1 MKKWHY
7 PFLAFLIIGTILI
20 LSKSRQAANPEY
32 HTAQGL
38 VFGTRYN
45 ITYLYNDDLKPDVEH
60 TLALV
65 DSALSMFNSESTISA
80 VNNSE
85 SILVTDTMFLKVY
98 RRAMEISD
106 WTDGAFDITVAPAV
120 NAWGFGFK
128 HAESIKQTTIDSLI
142 EITGYRKIHEQD
154 GLITK
159 DDPRIMLDCSAI
171 AKGFGSDMVAAMF
184 HSKGINDFMV
194 EIGGEIVLSGHNPK
208 GKNWNIGISKPVDDS
223 LSINNELQTVISVTD
238 IAMATSGNY
247 RNFYVKDG
255 RKYAHTIDPHTCMPV
270 SHNLLSATVFAA
282 DCATADAL
290 ATSMMVMGLD
300 SAQAL
305 LSRHPEIQAYFIYQD
320 SAGNTAAIGTVPIA
334 ASDLFAGNE
343 GYAQIQ

>member
-1 MKKWHY
+1 MRQMKKWHWI
-7 PFLAFLIIGTILI
+7 FLTFLVIGTILI
-20 LSKSRQAANPEY
+20 LNESKQEQPQYR
-32 HTAQGL
+32 TAQGL

-45 ITYLYNDDLKPDVEH
+45 VTYLYNADLQPDIDH

-65 DSALSMFNSESTISA
+65 DSALSMFNAESTISA
-80 VNNSE
+80 VNRSE
-85 SILVTDTMFLKVY
+85 SIQVTDTMFLKVY
-98 RRAMEISD
+98 RRAMEISAM
-106 WTDGAFDITVAPAV
+106 TGGAFDITVAPAV

-128 HAESIKQTTIDSLI
+128 HAENIRQATIDSLM
-142 EITGYRKIHEQD
+142 EIIGYSKIHEQD

-184 HSKGINDFMV
+184 RSKGIKDFMV
-194 EIGGEIVLSGHNPK
+194 EIGGEIVVSGHNPK
-208 GKNWNIGISKPVDDS
+208 GNLWGIGISKPVDDS
-223 LSINNELQTVISVTD
+223 LSINNELQTVIKVSD

-247 RNFYVKDG
+247 RNFYVKNG

-270 SHNLLSATVFAA
+270 SHTLLSATVLAA

-305 LSRHPEIQAYFIYQD
+305 CSRHPEIQAYFIFE
-320 SAGNTAAIGTVPIA
+320 G
-334 ASDLFAGNE
+334 SDGELITSTSGSLF
-343 GYAQIQ
+343 

>member
-20 LSKSRQAANPEY
+20 LSKSNQAANSEY
-32 HTAQGL
+32 RTAQGL

-45 ITYLYNDDLKPDVEH
+45 ITYFHNADLKPDIEQ

-65 DSALSMFNSESTISA
+65 DNALSMFNPESTISQ

-85 SILVTDTMFLKVY
+85 VMLVADPLFLKVF

-106 WTDGAFDITVAPAV
+106 WTNGAFDITVAPAV

-128 HAESIKQTTIDSLI
+128 HAENIKQSTIDSLL
-142 EITGYRKIHEQD
+142 EITGYTKIHEVD
-154 GLITK
+154 GMIEK

-171 AKGFGSDMVAAMF
+171 AKGFGSDMVADMLR
-184 HSKGINDFMV
+184 SKGIDDFMV
-194 EIGGEIVLSGHNPK
+194 EIGGEIVVSGHNPK
-208 GKNWNIGISKPVDDS
+208 GKLWNIGISKPVDDS
-223 LSINNELQTVISVTD
+223 LSVNNELQTVIPVTD
-238 IAMATSGNY
+238 IAIATSGNY

-270 SHNLLSATVFAA
+270 SHSLLSATVFAA

-305 LSRHPEIQAYFIYQD
+305 CARHPEIQAYFIYEEAD
-320 SAGNTAAIGTVPIA
+320 GRMGTVSSVPQLKIE
-334 ASDLFAGNE
+334 N
-343 GYAQIQ
+343 

>member
-1 MKKWHY
+1 MKKWHWI
-7 PFLAFLIIGTILI
+7 FLTFLVIGTILI
-20 LSKSRQAANPEY
+20 LNESKQEQPQYR
-32 HTAQGL
+32 TAQGL

-45 ITYLYNDDLKPDVEH
+45 VTYLYNADLQPDIDH

-65 DSALSMFNSESTISA
+65 DSALSMFNAESTISA
-80 VNNSE
+80 VNRSE
-85 SILVTDTMFLKVY
+85 SIQVTDTMFLKVY
-98 RRAMEISD
+98 RRAMEISAM
-106 WTDGAFDITVAPAV
+106 TGGAFDITVAPAV

-128 HAESIKQTTIDSLI
+128 HAENIRQATIDSLM
-142 EITGYRKIHEQD
+142 EITGYHKIHEQD

-171 AKGFGSDMVAAMF
+171 AKGFGSDMVAQMF
-184 HSKGINDFMV
+184 RSKGINDYMV
-194 EIGGEIVLSGHNPK
+194 EIGGEIVVSGHNPK
-208 GKNWNIGISKPVDDS
+208 GNMWGIGISKPVDDS
-223 LSINNELQTVISVTD
+223 LSINNELQTVIKVSD

-247 RNFYVKDG
+247 RNFYVKNG

-270 SHNLLSATVFAA
+270 SHSLLSATVLAT

-305 LSRHPEIQAYFIYQD
+305 CARHPEISAYFIYEAPD
-320 SAGNTAAIGTVPIA
+320 GTLATASTPG
-334 ASDLFAGNE
+334 LE
-343 GYAQIQ
+343 Q

>member
-20 LSKSRQAANPEY
+20 LTHSRSEAKPEY
-32 HTAQGL
+32 RTAQGL
-38 VFGTRYN
+38 VFGTSYH
-45 ITYLYNDDLKPDVEH
+45 ITYLYNADLQEDIEK

-65 DSALSMFNSESTISA
+65 DNALSMFNPNSTISA
-80 VNNSE
+80 VNRSE
-85 SILVTDTMFLKVY
+85 SVFVDDTLFLKVF

-106 WTDGAFDITVAPAV
+106 LTGGAFDITVAPAV

-128 HAESIKQTTIDSLI
+128 HAENIHQATIDSLL
-142 EITGYRKIHEQD
+142 EITGYRKIHETD
-154 GLITK
+154 GMIVK

-171 AKGFGSDMVAAMF
+171 AKGFGSDMVADMLR
-184 HSKGINDFMV
+184 SKDINDFMV
-194 EIGGEIVLSGHNPK
+194 EIGGEIVLSGQNPK
-208 GKNWNIGISKPVDDS
+208 GKLWNIGISKPVEDS
-223 LSINNELQTVISVTD
+223 LSVSSELQTVIPVTD

-255 RKYAHTIDPHTCMPV
+255 RKYAHTIDPHTCQPV
-270 SHNLLSATVFAA
+270 SHSLLSATVFAP

-305 LSRHPEIQAYFIYQD
+305 LSRHPEIQAYLIYQTPD
-320 SAGNTAAIGTVPIA
+320 GTITTKNMILSQA
-334 ASDLFAGNE
+334 ME
-343 GYAQIQ
+343 GLPK

>member
-1 MKKWHY
+1 MKRWHY

-20 LSKSRQAANPEY
+20 LSKSKQAAPEY
-32 HTAQGL
+32 RSAQGL

-45 ITYLYNDDLKPDVEH
+45 ITYLYNADLKPEIEH
-60 TLALV
+60 TMALV
-65 DSALSMFNSESTISA
+65 DSALSMFNPESTISA
-80 VNNSE
+80 VNSSE

-106 WTDGAFDITVAPAV
+106 WTGGAFDITVAPAV

-128 HAESIKQTTIDSLI
+128 HAENIRQATIDSLK
-142 EITGYRKIHEQD
+142 EIIGYKKIHEQD

-171 AKGFGSDMVAAMF
+171 AKGFGSDMVADMF
-184 HSKGINDFMV
+184 RSKGINDFMV
-194 EIGGEIVLSGHNPK
+194 EIGGEIVVSGHNPK
-208 GKNWNIGISKPVDDS
+208 GKLWNIGISKPVDDS
-223 LSINNELQTVISVTD
+223 LSINNELQTVIPVTD

-270 SHNLLSATVFAA
+270 SHSLLSATVFAT

-305 LSRHPEIQAYFIYQD
+305 CNRHPEIEAYFIYQAPD
-320 SAGNTAAIGTVPIA
+320 GTL
-334 ASDLFAGNE
+334 SCHFANGGMNL
-343 GYAQIQ
+343 ATN

>member
-1 MKKWHY
+1 MKRWHY

-20 LSKSRQAANPEY
+20 LSKSKQAAPEY
-32 HTAQGL
+32 RSAQGL
-38 VFGTRYN
+38 IFGTRYN
-45 ITYLYNDDLKPDVEH
+45 ITYLYNADLKPEIEH
-60 TLALV
+60 TMALV
-65 DSALSMFNSESTISA
+65 DSALSMFNPESTISA
-80 VNNSE
+80 VNSSE

-106 WTDGAFDITVAPAV
+106 WTGGAFDITVAPAV

-128 HAESIKQTTIDSLI
+128 HAENIRQATIDSLRQI
-142 EITGYRKIHEQD
+142 IGYNKIHEQD

-171 AKGFGSDMVAAMF
+171 AKGFGSDMVADMF
-184 HSKGINDFMV
+184 RSKGINDFMV
-194 EIGGEIVLSGHNPK
+194 EIGGEIVVSGHNPK
-208 GKNWNIGISKPVDDS
+208 GKLWNIGISKPVDDS
-223 LSINNELQTVISVTD
+223 LSINNELQTVIPVTD

-270 SHNLLSATVFAA
+270 SHSLLSATVFAT

-305 LSRHPEIQAYFIYQD
+305 CNRHPEIEAYFIYQAPD
-320 SAGNTAAIGTVPIA
+320 GTL
-334 ASDLFAGNE
+334 SCHFANGGMNL
-343 GYAQIQ
+343 ATN

>member
-1 MKKWHY
+1 MKKWHD

-20 LSKSRQAANPEY
+20 LMHSKQEAPVYRY
-32 HTAQGL
+32 AQGL
-38 VFGTRYN
+38 VFGTNYN
-45 ITYLYNDDLKPDVEH
+45 ITYLYNADLKPEIEH
-60 TLALV
+60 TMALV
-65 DSALSMFNSESTISA
+65 DSALSMFNPESTISA
-80 VNNSE
+80 VNSSE
-85 SILVTDTMFLKVY
+85 SIQVTDTMFLKVY

-106 WTDGAFDITVAPAV
+106 WTNGAFDITVAPAV

-128 HAESIKQTTIDSLI
+128 HAENIHQTTIDSLRQI
-142 EITGYRKIHEQD
+142 IGYTKIHESD

-171 AKGFGSDMVAAMF
+171 AKGFGSDMVADMF
-184 HSKGINDFMV
+184 RSKGINDFMV
-194 EIGGEIVLSGHNPK
+194 EIGGEIVVSGHNPK
-208 GKNWNIGISKPVDDS
+208 GGKWNIGISKPVDDS
-223 LSINNELQTVISVTD
+223 LSINTELQTVIPVTD

-270 SHNLLSATVFAA
+270 SHTLLSATVFAA

-320 SAGNTAAIGTVPIA
+320 SDGNTIA
-334 ASDLFAGNE
+334 K
-343 GYAQIQ
+343 

>member
-7 PFLAFLIIGTILI
+7 PFLAFLIIGTIII
-20 LSKSRQAANPEY
+20 LSQSKPAKPEY
-32 HTAQGL
+32 RTAQGL

-45 ITYLYNDDLKPDVEH
+45 ITYLYNEDLKEDIEH

-65 DSALSMFNSESTISA
+65 DSALSMFNPESTISA
-80 VNNSE
+80 VNSSE
-85 SILVTDTMFLKVY
+85 SIEVADTMFLKVY

-106 WTDGAFDITVAPAV
+106 LTHGAFDITVAPAV

-128 HAESIKQTTIDSLI
+128 HAENIRQATIDSLI
-142 EITGYRKIHEQD
+142 QITGYTKIHEQD

-171 AKGFGSDMVAAMF
+171 AKGFGSDMVAQTLR
-184 HSKGINDFMV
+184 SKGISDFMV
-194 EIGGEIVLSGHNPK
+194 EIGGEIVVSGHNPK
-208 GKNWNIGISKPVDDS
+208 GNKWNIGISKPVDDS
-223 LSINNELQTVISVTD
+223 LSVNNELQTVIAVSD
-238 IAMATSGNY
+238 MAMATSGNY
-247 RNFYVKDG
+247 RNFYVRDG

-270 SHNLLSATVFAA
+270 SHSLLSVTVLAD

-305 LSRHPEIQAYFIYQD
+305 CERHPEIEAYFIYEAPD
-320 SAGNTAAIGTVPIA
+320 GTL
-334 ASDLFAGNE
+334 SCHFANNGAKLATN
-343 GYAQIQ
+343 

>member
-20 LSKSRQAANPEY
+20 LSKSKQTANPEY
-32 HTAQGL
+32 RSAQGL

-45 ITYLYNDDLKPDVEH
+45 ITYLYNDDLKPDIEK
-60 TLALV
+60 TLARV
-65 DSALSMFNSESTISA
+65 DNALSMFNPESTISR
-80 VNNSE
+80 VNNYE
-85 SILVTDTMFLKVY
+85 VVLVSDPLFLKVFH
-98 RRAMEISD
+98 RAMEISE
-106 WTDGAFDITVAPAV
+106 WTNGAFDITVAPAV

-128 HAESIKQTTIDSLI
+128 HAENIKQSTIDSLM
-142 EITGYRKIHEQD
+142 EITGYWKIHELN
-154 GLITK
+154 GMIEK

-171 AKGFGSDMVAAMF
+171 AKGFGSDMVADMLR
-184 HSKGINDFMV
+184 SKGIDDFMV
-194 EIGGEIVLSGHNPK
+194 EIGGEIVVSGHNPK
-208 GKNWNIGISKPVDDS
+208 GKLWNIGISKPVDDS
-223 LSINNELQTVISVTD
+223 LSVNNELQTVIPVTD
-238 IAMATSGNY
+238 IAIATSGNY

-270 SHNLLSATVFAA
+270 SHNLLSATVFAS

-305 LSRHPEIQAYFIYQD
+305 CARHPEIRAYFIYEAPD
-320 SAGNTAAIGTVPIA
+320 GTIM
-334 ASDLFAGNE
+334 
-343 GYAQIQ
+343 AQ

>member
-1 MKKWHY
+1 MRQMKKWHWI
-7 PFLAFLIIGTILI
+7 FLTFLVIGTILI
-20 LSKSRQAANPEY
+20 LNESKQEQPQYR
-32 HTAQGL
+32 TAQGL

-45 ITYLYNDDLKPDVEH
+45 VTYLYNADLQPDIDH

-65 DSALSMFNSESTISA
+65 DSALSMFNAESTISA
-80 VNNSE
+80 VNRSE
-85 SILVTDTMFLKVY
+85 SIQVTDTMFLKVY
-98 RRAMEISD
+98 RRAMEISAM
-106 WTDGAFDITVAPAV
+106 TGGAFDITVAPAV
-120 NAWGFGFK
+120 NSWGFGFK
-128 HAESIKQTTIDSLI
+128 HAENIRQATIDSLM
-142 EITGYRKIHEQD
+142 EITGYHKIHEQD

-184 HSKGINDFMV
+184 RSKGINDFMV
-194 EIGGEIVLSGHNPK
+194 EIGGEIVVSGHNPK
-208 GKNWNIGISKPVDDS
+208 GNLWGIGISKPIDDS
-223 LSINNELQTVISVTD
+223 LSINNELQTVIKVSD

-247 RNFYVKDG
+247 RNFYVKNG

-270 SHNLLSATVFAA
+270 SHSLLSATVLAT

-305 LSRHPEIQAYFIYQD
+305 CARHPEIQAYFIFE
-320 SAGNTAAIGTVPIA
+320 G
-334 ASDLFAGNE
+334 SDGELITSTSGSLF
-343 GYAQIQ
+343 

>member
-32 HTAQGL
+32 RTAQGM

-45 ITYLYNDDLKPDVEH
+45 ITYLHNADLKPDIEY

-65 DSALSMFNSESTISA
+65 DSALSMFNPESTISA

-85 SILVTDTMFLKVY
+85 SIQVTDTMFLKVY

-159 DDPRIMLDCSAI
+159 DDSRIMLDCSAI
-171 AKGFGSDMVAAMF
+171 AKGFGSDMVAAMLR
-184 HSKGINDFMV
+184 SKGINDYMV

-255 RKYAHTIDPHTCMPV
+255 RKYAHTINPHTCTPV

-305 LSRHPEIQAYFIYQD
+305 CTRHPEIQAYFIYQAAD
-320 SAGNTAAIGTVPIA
+320 GTLSTTATPG
-334 ASDLFAGNE
+334 LGL
-343 GYAQIQ
+343 

>member
-1 MKKWHY
+1 MRQMKKWHWI
-7 PFLAFLIIGTILI
+7 FLTFLVIGTILI
-20 LSKSRQAANPEY
+20 LNESKQEQPQYR
-32 HTAQGL
+32 TAQGL

-45 ITYLYNDDLKPDVEH
+45 VTYLYNADLQPDIDH

-65 DSALSMFNSESTISA
+65 DSALSMFNAESTISA
-80 VNNSE
+80 VNRSE
-85 SILVTDTMFLKVY
+85 SIQVTDTMFLKVY
-98 RRAMEISD
+98 RRAMEISAM
-106 WTDGAFDITVAPAV
+106 TGGAFDITVAPAV

-128 HAESIKQTTIDSLI
+128 HAENIRQATIDSLM
-142 EITGYRKIHEQD
+142 EITGYHKIHEQD

-171 AKGFGSDMVAAMF
+171 AKGFGSDMVAQMF
-184 HSKGINDFMV
+184 RSKGINDYMV
-194 EIGGEIVLSGHNPK
+194 EIGGEIVVSGHNPK
-208 GKNWNIGISKPVDDS
+208 GNMWGIGISKPVDDS
-223 LSINNELQTVISVTD
+223 LSINNELQTVIKVSD

-247 RNFYVKDG
+247 RNFYVKNG

-270 SHNLLSATVFAA
+270 SHSLLSATVLAT

-305 LSRHPEIQAYFIYQD
+305 CARHPEISAYFIYEAPD
-320 SAGNTAAIGTVPIA
+320 GTLATASTPG
-334 ASDLFAGNE
+334 LE
-343 GYAQIQ
+343 Q

>member
-20 LSKSRQAANPEY
+20 LSKSKQAANSEY
-32 HTAQGL
+32 RSAQGL

-45 ITYLYNDDLKPDVEH
+45 VTYLYNDDLKPDIEK
-60 TLALV
+60 TLARV
-65 DSALSMFNSESTISA
+65 DNALSMFNPESTISR
-80 VNNSE
+80 VNNYE
-85 SILVTDTMFLKVY
+85 VVLVSDPLFLKVFH
-98 RRAMEISD
+98 RAMEISE
-106 WTDGAFDITVAPAV
+106 WTNGAFDITVAPAV

-128 HAESIKQTTIDSLI
+128 HAENIKQSTIDSLM
-142 EITGYRKIHEQD
+142 EITGYWKIHELD
-154 GLITK
+154 GMIEK

-171 AKGFGSDMVAAMF
+171 AKGFGSDMVADMLR
-184 HSKGINDFMV
+184 SKGINDFMV
-194 EIGGEIVLSGHNPK
+194 EIGGEIVVSGHNPK
-208 GKNWNIGISKPVDDS
+208 GKLWNIGISKPVDDS
-223 LSINNELQTVISVTD
+223 LSVNNELQTVIPVTD
-238 IAMATSGNY
+238 IAIATSGNY

-270 SHNLLSATVFAA
+270 SHSLLSATVFAS

-305 LSRHPEIQAYFIYQD
+305 CARHPEIRAYFIYEAPD
-320 SAGNTAAIGTVPIA
+320 GTIGTVP
-334 ASDLFAGNE
+334 SVPF
-343 GYAQIQ
+343 

>member
-20 LSKSRQAANPEY
+20 LSKSKQTANPEY
-32 HTAQGL
+32 RSAQGL

-45 ITYLYNDDLKPDVEH
+45 ITYLYNDDLKPDIEK
-60 TLALV
+60 TLARV
-65 DSALSMFNSESTISA
+65 DNALSMFNPESTISR
-80 VNNSE
+80 VNNYE
-85 SILVTDTMFLKVY
+85 VVLVSDPLFLKVFH
-98 RRAMEISD
+98 RAMEISE
-106 WTDGAFDITVAPAV
+106 WTNGAFDITVAPAV

-128 HAESIKQTTIDSLI
+128 HAENIKQSTIDSLM
-142 EITGYRKIHEQD
+142 EITGYWKIHELN
-154 GLITK
+154 GMIEK

-171 AKGFGSDMVAAMF
+171 AKGFGSDMVADMLR
-184 HSKGINDFMV
+184 SKGIDDFMV
-194 EIGGEIVLSGHNPK
+194 EIGGEIVVSGHNPK
-208 GKNWNIGISKPVDDS
+208 GKLWNIGISKPVDDS
-223 LSINNELQTVISVTD
+223 LSVNNELQTVIPVTD

-270 SHNLLSATVFAA
+270 SHSLLSATVFAS

-305 LSRHPEIQAYFIYQD
+305 CARHPEIRAYFIYEAPD
-320 SAGNTAAIGTVPIA
+320 GTIM
-334 ASDLFAGNE
+334 
-343 GYAQIQ
+343 AQ

>member
-1 MKKWHY
+1 MKKWHWI
-7 PFLAFLIIGTILI
+7 FLTFLVIGTILI
-20 LSKSRQAANPEY
+20 LNESKQEQPQYR
-32 HTAQGL
+32 TAQGL

-45 ITYLYNDDLKPDVEH
+45 VTYLYNADLQPDIDH

-65 DSALSMFNSESTISA
+65 DSALSMFNAESTISA
-80 VNNSE
+80 VNRSE
-85 SILVTDTMFLKVY
+85 SIQVTDTMFLKVY
-98 RRAMEISD
+98 RRAMEISAM
-106 WTDGAFDITVAPAV
+106 TGGAFDITVAPAV

-128 HAESIKQTTIDSLI
+128 HAENIRQATIDSLM
-142 EITGYRKIHEQD
+142 EITGYHKIHEQD

-184 HSKGINDFMV
+184 RSKGINDFMV
-194 EIGGEIVLSGHNPK
+194 EIGGEIVVSGHNPK
-208 GKNWNIGISKPVDDS
+208 GNLWGIGISKPVDDS
-223 LSINNELQTVISVTD
+223 LSINNELQTVIKVSD

-270 SHNLLSATVFAA
+270 SHTLLSATVLAA

-305 LSRHPEIQAYFIYQD
+305 CSRHPEFQAYLIYQTPD
-320 SAGNTAAIGTVPIA
+320 GTITTNNMILNQA
-334 ASDLFAGNE
+334 ME
-343 GYAQIQ
+343 GLPK

>member
-7 PFLAFLIIGTILI
+7 PFLAFLIIGTIVI
-20 LSKSRQAANPEY
+20 LSQSKPAKPEFRK
-32 HTAQGL
+32 AQGL
-38 VFGTRYN
+38 VFGTSYN
-45 ITYLYNDDLKPDVEH
+45 ITYFYNADLQPDIEH

-65 DSALSMFNSESTISA
+65 DSALSMFNPESTISA
-80 VNNSE
+80 VNRSE
-85 SILVTDTMFLKVY
+85 SIQVTDTMFLKVF
-98 RRAMEISD
+98 RRAMEISRM
-106 WTDGAFDITVAPAV
+106 TEGAFDITVAPAV

-128 HAESIKQTTIDSLI
+128 HAENVSQSTVDSLK
-142 EITGYRKIHEQD
+142 EITGYWKIHEQD

-171 AKGFGSDMVAAMF
+171 AKGFGSDMVAQMLR
-184 HSKGINDFMV
+184 SKGISDYMV

-208 GKNWNIGISKPVDDS
+208 GKDWNIGISKPVDDS
-223 LSINNELQTVISVTD
+223 LSVNNELQTIIPITD

-270 SHNLLSATVFAA
+270 SHSLLSATVFAQ

-300 SAQAL
+300 NARAL
-305 LSRHPEIQAYFIYQD
+305 CTRHPELSAYFIYQGED
-320 SAGNTAAIGTVPIA
+320 GSLCQVTEN
-334 ASDLFAGNE
+334 F
-343 GYAQIQ
+343 

>member
-1 MKKWHY
+1 MKRWHY

-20 LSKSRQAANPEY
+20 LTHSKQEVPVYRY
-32 HTAQGL
+32 AQGL
-38 VFGTRYN
+38 VFGTKYN
-45 ITYLYNDDLKPDVEH
+45 ITYLYNTDLKPEIEH
-60 TLALV
+60 TMALV
-65 DSALSMFNSESTISA
+65 DSALSMFNEESTISE
-80 VNNSE
+80 VNRSQ
-85 SILVTDTMFLKVY
+85 SILVTDTMFLMVY

-106 WTDGAFDITVAPAV
+106 WTNGAFDITVAPAV

-128 HAESIKQTTIDSLI
+128 HAENIKDATIDSLRSI
-142 EITGYRKIHEQD
+142 IGYTKIHEQN

-171 AKGFGSDMVAAMF
+171 AKGFGSDMVADMF
-184 HSKGINDFMV
+184 RSKGINDFMV
-194 EIGGEIVLSGHNPK
+194 EIGGEIVVSGHNPK
-208 GKNWNIGISKPVDDS
+208 GKLWNIGISKPVDDS
-223 LSINNELQTVISVTD
+223 LSINNELQTVIPVTD

-270 SHNLLSATVFAA
+270 SHSLLSATVFAA

-320 SAGNTAAIGTVPIA
+320 SDGNTIA
-334 ASDLFAGNE
+334 K
-343 GYAQIQ
+343 

>member
-20 LSKSRQAANPEY
+20 LTHSRSEAKPEY
-32 HTAQGL
+32 RTAQGL
-38 VFGTRYN
+38 VFGTSYH
-45 ITYLYNDDLKPDVEH
+45 ITYLYNADLQEDIEH

-65 DSALSMFNSESTISA
+65 DNALSMFNPNSTISA
-80 VNNSE
+80 VNRSE
-85 SILVTDTMFLKVY
+85 SVFVDDTLFLKVY

-106 WTDGAFDITVAPAV
+106 LTGGAFDITVAPAV

-128 HAESIKQTTIDSLI
+128 HAENIRQATIDSLL
-142 EITGYRKIHEQD
+142 EITGYRKIHEAD

-171 AKGFGSDMVAAMF
+171 AKGFGSDMVASMLR
-184 HSKGINDFMV
+184 SKGIVDFMV
-194 EIGGEIVLSGHNPK
+194 EIGGEIVVSGQNPK
-208 GKNWNIGISKPVDDS
+208 GKLWNIGISKPVDDS
-223 LSINNELQTVISVTD
+223 LSVSSELQTVIPVTD

-255 RKYAHTIDPHTCMPV
+255 RKYAHTIDPHTCQPV
-270 SHNLLSATVFAA
+270 SHSLLSATVFAP

-305 LSRHPEIQAYFIYQD
+305 LSRHPEFQAYLIYQAPD
-320 SAGNTAAIGTVPIA
+320 GTITTKNMILNQA
-334 ASDLFAGNE
+334 ME
-343 GYAQIQ
+343 GLPK

>member
-1 MKKWHY
+1 MKKWHWI
-7 PFLAFLIIGTILI
+7 FLTFLVIGTILI
-20 LSKSRQAANPEY
+20 LNESKQEQPQYR
-32 HTAQGL
+32 TAQGL

-45 ITYLYNDDLKPDVEH
+45 VTYLYNADLQPDIDH

-65 DSALSMFNSESTISA
+65 DSALSMFNAESTISA
-80 VNNSE
+80 VNRSE
-85 SILVTDTMFLKVY
+85 SIQVTDTMFLKVY
-98 RRAMEISD
+98 RRAMEISAM
-106 WTDGAFDITVAPAV
+106 TGGAFDITVAPAV

-128 HAESIKQTTIDSLI
+128 HAENIRQATIDSLM
-142 EITGYRKIHEQD
+142 EIIGYGRIHEQD

-171 AKGFGSDMVAAMF
+171 AKGFGTDMVAEMF
-184 HSKGINDFMV
+184 RSKGINDFMV
-194 EIGGEIVLSGHNPK
+194 EIGGEIVVAGHNPK
-208 GKNWNIGISKPVDDS
+208 GNLWGIGISKPVDDS
-223 LSINNELQTVISVTD
+223 LSINNELQTVIRVSD

-270 SHNLLSATVFAA
+270 SHSLLSATVLAA

-305 LSRHPEIQAYFIYQD
+305 CSRHPEIQAYFIFE
-320 SAGNTAAIGTVPIA
+320 G
-334 ASDLFAGNE
+334 SDGELITSSTSGSFFK
-343 GYAQIQ
+343 

>member
-7 PFLAFLIIGTILI
+7 PFLAFLIIGTIII
-20 LSKSRQAANPEY
+20 LSQSKPAKPEY
-32 HTAQGL
+32 RTAQGL

-45 ITYLYNDDLKPDVEH
+45 ITYLYNADLKPEIEH
-60 TLALV
+60 TMALV
-65 DSALSMFNSESTISA
+65 DSALSMFNEQSTISA
-80 VNNSE
+80 VNRSA
-85 SILVTDTMFLKVY
+85 SIQVADTMFLKVY

-106 WTDGAFDITVAPAV
+106 LTHGAFDITVAPAV

-128 HAESIKQTTIDSLI
+128 HAENIRQATIDSLL
-142 EITGYRKIHEQD
+142 EITGYGKIHEQN

-171 AKGFGSDMVAAMF
+171 AKGFGSDMVAQTLR
-184 HSKGINDFMV
+184 SKGISDYMV
-194 EIGGEIVLSGHNPK
+194 EIGGEIVVSGHNPK
-208 GKNWNIGISKPVDDS
+208 GNKWNIGISKPVDDS
-223 LSINNELQTVISVTD
+223 LSVNNELQTVIAVTD

-255 RKYAHTIDPHTCMPV
+255 RKYAHTIDPHTCQPV
-270 SHNLLSATVFAA
+270 SHSLLSATVFAS

-305 LSRHPEIQAYFIYQD
+305 LARHPEFQAYLIYQTPD
-320 SAGNTAAIGTVPIA
+320 GSLATF
-334 ASDLFAGNE
+334 SSLR
-343 GYAQIQ
+343 Q

>member
-7 PFLAFLIIGTILI
+7 PFLAFLIIGTIVI
-20 LSKSRQAANPEY
+20 LSQSKPAKPEFRK
-32 HTAQGL
+32 AQGL
-38 VFGTRYN
+38 VFGTSYN
-45 ITYLYNDDLKPDVEH
+45 ITYFYNADLQPDIEH

-65 DSALSMFNSESTISA
+65 DSALSMFNPESTISA
-80 VNNSE
+80 VNRSE
-85 SILVTDTMFLKVY
+85 SIQVTDTMFLKVF
-98 RRAMEISD
+98 RRAMEISRM
-106 WTDGAFDITVAPAV
+106 TEGAFDITVAPAV

-128 HAESIKQTTIDSLI
+128 HAENVSQITIDSLK
-142 EITGYRKIHEQD
+142 EITGYWKIHEQD

-171 AKGFGSDMVAAMF
+171 AKGFGSDMVAQMLR
-184 HSKGINDFMV
+184 SKGISDYMV

-208 GKNWNIGISKPVDDS
+208 GKDWNIGISKPVDDS
-223 LSINNELQTVISVTD
+223 LSVNNELQTIIPITD

-270 SHNLLSATVFAA
+270 SHSLLSATVFAQ

-300 SAQAL
+300 NARAL
-305 LSRHPEIQAYFIYQD
+305 CTRHPELSAYFIYQGED
-320 SAGNTAAIGTVPIA
+320 GSLCQVTENI
-334 ASDLFAGNE
+334 
-343 GYAQIQ
+343 

>member
-20 LSKSRQAANPEY
+20 LSKSKQAANPEY
-32 HTAQGL
+32 RSTQGL

-45 ITYLYNDDLKPDVEH
+45 ITYLYNADLKPDIEK

-65 DSALSMFNSESTISA
+65 DNALSMFNPESTISE
-80 VNNSE
+80 VNNNE
-85 SILVTDTMFLKVY
+85 VMPVDDQLFLKVF
-98 RRAMEISD
+98 RRAMEISE
-106 WTDGAFDITVAPAV
+106 WTNGAFDITVAPAV

-128 HAESIKQTTIDSLI
+128 HAENIKQSTIDSLRQI
-142 EITGYRKIHEQD
+142 VGYKKIHEN
-154 GLITK
+154 GGKIEK

-171 AKGFGSDMVAAMF
+171 AKGFGSDMVADMLR
-184 HSKGINDFMV
+184 SKGIDDFMV
-194 EIGGEIVLSGHNPK
+194 EIGGEIVVSGHNPK
-208 GKNWNIGISKPVDDS
+208 GKLWNIGISKPVDDS
-223 LSINNELQTVISVTD
+223 LSVNNELQTVMPVTN

-247 RNFYVKDG
+247 RNFYMKDG

-270 SHNLLSATVFAA
+270 SHSLLSATVFAQ

-300 SAQAL
+300 SAKAL
-305 LSRHPEIQAYFIYQD
+305 CARHPEIHAYLIYQTPD
-320 SAGNTAAIGTVPIA
+320 GTLTTV
-334 ASDLFAGNE
+334 N
-343 GYAQIQ
+343 Y

>member
-1 MKKWHY
+1 MKKWHWI
-7 PFLAFLIIGTILI
+7 FLTFLIIGTILI
-20 LSKSRQAANPEY
+20 LSESKQEQPQYR
-32 HTAQGL
+32 TAQGL

-45 ITYLYNDDLKPDVEH
+45 VTYLYNADLKPEIEQ

-65 DSALSMFNSESTISA
+65 DSALSMFNEQSTISA
-80 VNNSE
+80 VNRSE
-85 SILVTDTMFLKVY
+85 SIQVTDTMFLNVY
-98 RRAMEISD
+98 RRAMEISAM
-106 WTDGAFDITVAPAV
+106 TGGAFDITVAPAV

-128 HAESIKQTTIDSLI
+128 HAENIRQATIDSLM
-142 EITGYRKIHEQD
+142 EITGYHKIHEQD

-159 DDPRIMLDCSAI
+159 DDARIMLDCSAI

-184 HSKGINDFMV
+184 RSKGINDFMV
-194 EIGGEIVLSGHNPK
+194 EIGGEIVVAGHNPK
-208 GKNWNIGISKPVDDS
+208 GNLWGIGISKPVDDS
-223 LSINNELQTVISVTD
+223 LSINNELQTVIKVSD

-270 SHNLLSATVFAA
+270 SHTLLSATVLAA

-305 LSRHPEIQAYFIYQD
+305 CSRHPEISAYFIYEAPD
-320 SAGNTAAIGTVPIA
+320 GTLATASTPG
-334 ASDLFAGNE
+334 LE
-343 GYAQIQ
+343 Q

>member
-1 MKKWHY
+1 MRQMKKWHWI
-7 PFLAFLIIGTILI
+7 FLTFLVIGTILI
-20 LSKSRQAANPEY
+20 LNESKQEQPQYR
-32 HTAQGL
+32 TAQGL

-45 ITYLYNDDLKPDVEH
+45 VTYLYNADLQPDIDH

-65 DSALSMFNSESTISA
+65 DSALSMFNAESTISA
-80 VNNSE
+80 VNHSE
-85 SILVTDTMFLKVY
+85 SIQVTDTMFLKVY
-98 RRAMEISD
+98 RRAMEISAM
-106 WTDGAFDITVAPAV
+106 TGGAFDITVAPAV

-128 HAESIKQTTIDSLI
+128 HAENIRQATIDSLM
-142 EITGYRKIHEQD
+142 EITGYHKIHEQD

-171 AKGFGSDMVAAMF
+171 AKGFGSDMVAQMF
-184 HSKGINDFMV
+184 RSKGINDYMV
-194 EIGGEIVLSGHNPK
+194 EIGGEIVVSGHNPK
-208 GKNWNIGISKPVDDS
+208 GNMWGIGISKPVDDS
-223 LSINNELQTVISVTD
+223 LSINNELQTVIRVTD

-247 RNFYVKDG
+247 RNFYIKDG

-270 SHNLLSATVFAA
+270 SHSLLSATVLAT

-305 LSRHPEIQAYFIYQD
+305 CARHPEISAYFIYEAPD
-320 SAGNTAAIGTVPIA
+320 GTLATASTPG
-334 ASDLFAGNE
+334 LE
-343 GYAQIQ
+343 Q

>member
-20 LSKSRQAANPEY
+20 LTHSRNEAKPEY
-32 HTAQGL
+32 RTAQGL
-38 VFGTRYN
+38 VFGTSYH
-45 ITYLYNDDLKPDVEH
+45 ITYLYNADLQEDIEQ

-65 DSALSMFNSESTISA
+65 DNALSMFNPNSTISA
-80 VNNSE
+80 VNRSE
-85 SILVTDTMFLKVY
+85 SVFVDDTLFLKVF

-106 WTDGAFDITVAPAV
+106 LTGGAFDITVAPAV

-128 HAESIKQTTIDSLI
+128 HAENIRQATIDSLL
-142 EITGYRKIHEQD
+142 EITGYRKIHETD
-154 GLITK
+154 GMIVK

-171 AKGFGSDMVAAMF
+171 AKGFGSDMVAGMLR
-184 HSKGINDFMV
+184 SKGINDFMV
-194 EIGGEIVLSGHNPK
+194 EIGGEIVLSGQNPK
-208 GKNWNIGISKPVDDS
+208 GKLWNIGISKPVDDS
-223 LSINNELQTVISVTD
+223 LSVSSELQTVIPITD

-255 RKYAHTIDPHTCMPV
+255 RKYAHTIDPHTCQPV
-270 SHNLLSATVFAA
+270 SHNLLSATVFAP

-300 SAQAL
+300 SAKAL
-305 LSRHPEIQAYFIYQD
+305 LSRHPEIQAYLIYQTPD
-320 SAGNTAAIGTVPIA
+320 GTITTNNMILNQA
-334 ASDLFAGNE
+334 ME
-343 GYAQIQ
+343 GLPK

>member
-7 PFLAFLIIGTILI
+7 LFLAFLAIGTVII
-20 LSKSRQAANPEY
+20 LSESKQGKPEY
-32 HTAQGL
+32 RTAQGL

-45 ITYLYNDDLKPDVEH
+45 ITYLYNADLQPDIDY

-65 DSALSMFNSESTISA
+65 DSALSMFNPESTISA
-80 VNNSE
+80 VNSSE
-85 SILVTDTMFLKVY
+85 SIQVTDTMFLKVF
-98 RRAMEISD
+98 RRAMEISRM
-106 WTDGAFDITVAPAV
+106 TNGAFDITVAPAV

-128 HAESIKQTTIDSLI
+128 HSENISQSTIDSLL
-142 EITGYRKIHEQD
+142 EITGYWKIHEHD

-171 AKGFGSDMVAAMF
+171 AKGFGTDMVADMLR
-184 HSKGINDFMV
+184 SKGICDFMV
-194 EIGGEIVLSGHNPK
+194 EVGGEIVVSGQNPK
-208 GKNWNIGISKPVDDS
+208 GKLWNIGISKPVDDS
-223 LSINNELQTVISVTD
+223 LSVNNELQTVIPVTD

-255 RKYAHTIDPHTCMPV
+255 RKYAHTIDPHTCTPV
-270 SHNLLSATVFAA
+270 SHSLLSATVFAS

-305 LSRHPEIQAYFIYQD
+305 LARHPEIRAYFIYQSPD
-320 SAGNTAAIGTVPIA
+320 GTIIA
-334 ASDLFAGNE
+334 
-343 GYAQIQ
+343 Q

>member
-20 LSKSRQAANPEY
+20 LSKSKQTANPEY
-32 HTAQGL
+32 RSAQGL

-45 ITYLYNDDLKPDVEH
+45 ITYLYNDDLKPDIEK
-60 TLALV
+60 TLARV
-65 DSALSMFNSESTISA
+65 DNALSMFNPESTISR
-80 VNNSE
+80 VNNYE
-85 SILVTDTMFLKVY
+85 VVLVSDPLFLKVFH
-98 RRAMEISD
+98 RAMEISE
-106 WTDGAFDITVAPAV
+106 WTNGAFDITVAPAV

-128 HAESIKQTTIDSLI
+128 HAENIKQSTIDSLM
-142 EITGYRKIHEQD
+142 EITGYWKIHELD
-154 GLITK
+154 GMIEK

-171 AKGFGSDMVAAMF
+171 AKGFASDMVADMLR
-184 HSKGINDFMV
+184 SKGIDDFMV
-194 EIGGEIVLSGHNPK
+194 EIGGEIVVSCHNPK
-208 GKNWNIGISKPVDDS
+208 GKLWNIGISKPVDDS
-223 LSINNELQTVISVTD
+223 LSVNNELQTVIPVTD
-238 IAMATSGNY
+238 IAIATSGNY

-270 SHNLLSATVFAA
+270 SHSLLSATVFAS

-305 LSRHPEIQAYFIYQD
+305 CARHPEIRAYFIYEAPD
-320 SAGNTAAIGTVPIA
+320 GTIM
-334 ASDLFAGNE
+334 
-343 GYAQIQ
+343 AQ

>member
-20 LSKSRQAANPEY
+20 LSKSKQTANPEY
-32 HTAQGL
+32 RSAQGL

-45 ITYLYNDDLKPDVEH
+45 ITYLYNTDLKPDIES
-60 TLALV
+60 TLKLV
-65 DSALSMFNSESTISA
+65 DNALSMFNPESTISQ

-85 SILVTDTMFLKVY
+85 VMLVGDQLFLKVF

-106 WTDGAFDITVAPAV
+106 WTHGAFDITVAPAV

-128 HAESIKQTTIDSLI
+128 HAENIKQSTIDSLM
-142 EITGYRKIHEQD
+142 EITGYWKIHELN
-154 GLITK
+154 GMIEK

-171 AKGFGSDMVAAMF
+171 AKGFGSDMVADMLR
-184 HSKGINDFMV
+184 SKGIDDFMV
-194 EIGGEIVLSGHNPK
+194 EIGGEIVVSGHNPK
-208 GKNWNIGISKPVDDS
+208 GKLWNIGISKPVDDS
-223 LSINNELQTVISVTD
+223 LSVNNELQTVIPVTD
-238 IAMATSGNY
+238 IAIATSGNY

-270 SHNLLSATVFAA
+270 SHNLLSATVFAS

-305 LSRHPEIQAYFIYQD
+305 CARHPEIRAYFIYEAPD
-320 SAGNTAAIGTVPIA
+320 GTIGTVSSVPQLKIE
-334 ASDLFAGNE
+334 N
-343 GYAQIQ
+343 

>member
-1 MKKWHY
+1 MKKWHWI
-7 PFLAFLIIGTILI
+7 FLTFLIIGTILI
-20 LSKSRQAANPEY
+20 LSESKQEQPQYR
-32 HTAQGL
+32 TAQGL

-45 ITYLYNDDLKPDVEH
+45 VTYLYNADLKPEIEQ

-65 DSALSMFNSESTISA
+65 DSALSMFNEQSTISA
-80 VNNSE
+80 VNRSE
-85 SILVTDTMFLKVY
+85 SIQVTDTMFLKVY
-98 RRAMEISD
+98 RRAMEISAM
-106 WTDGAFDITVAPAV
+106 TGGAFDITVAPAV

-128 HAESIKQTTIDSLI
+128 HAENIRQATIDSLM
-142 EITGYRKIHEQD
+142 EITGYHRIHEQD

-159 DDPRIMLDCSAI
+159 DDARIMLDCSAI
-171 AKGFGSDMVAAMF
+171 AKGFGSDMVASMF
-184 HSKGINDFMV
+184 RSKGINDFMV
-194 EIGGEIVLSGHNPK
+194 EIGGEIVVAGHNPK
-208 GKNWNIGISKPVDDS
+208 GNLWGIGISKPVDDS
-223 LSINNELQTVISVTD
+223 LSINNELQTVIKVSD

-270 SHNLLSATVFAA
+270 SHTLLSATVLAA

-305 LSRHPEIQAYFIYQD
+305 CSRHPEIQAYFIYE
-320 SAGNTAAIGTVPIA
+320 G
-334 ASDLFAGNE
+334 SDGELISSYTSGSLFK
-343 GYAQIQ
+343 